1 MSIAAAGV
9 TSLEEQILRVLFE
22 GSASF
27 ERCLEALFP
36 FASPSAGAPQD
47 VERMLYHLVSAGYA
61 VRTPDA
67 RYAITPAGSCR
78 LADLVE

>member
-1 MSIAAAGV
+1 MSTAAGSV
-9 TSLEEQILRVLFE
+9 TLLEEQILRVLFE
-22 GSASF
+22 GSASI
-27 ERCLEALFP
+27 EECLEALFP

-47 VERMLYHLVSAGYA
+47 VERMLDHLVSAGYA
-61 VRTPDA
+61 VRTSVA